1 MLEQAPQLPKALVE
15 QLAPGGKMVIPVGP
29 DGGSQEILAVSKA
42 ADGRV
47 SQSSLMGVRYIPLT
61 TAKKQLAGVR

>member
-1 MLEQAPQLPKALVE
+1 
-15 QLAPGGKMVIPVGP
+15 MVIPVGP
-29 DGGSQEILAVSKA
+29 DGGSQEILAGSKA

-61 TAKKQLAGVR
+61 TAKKQLAGMR